1 MSPFPLN
8 WCGLNV
14 GKLPNLQNMTP
25 TRNPQENAPTYKIT
39 KFCVILLT
47 NTPNF
52 HSSFFSLLF
61 FLDCSAVQSQLRGL
75 RSRPDSKE
83 TSFLENEWGI
93 RILMSYDGVL
103 SSINLVSSCN
113 LIFGSLDLWM
123 WGESDPRRQDFF
135 CESLI
140 SLKNS
145 PQQYQSTKA
154 LNLQRQTNEAK
165 P

>member
-1 MSPFPLN
+1 MF
-8 WCGLNV
+8 GLCKQNV
-14 GKLPNLQNMTP
+14 TVSLELMWSQRLQVAQLAKHDTP

-39 KFCVILLT
+39 ILCHFANKYT
-47 NTPNF
+47 KIQVTPNF

-61 FLDCSAVQSQLRGL
+61 FLDCSAVQSHRGL

-113 LIFGSLDLWM
+113 LLFGSLDLWM
-123 WGESDPRRQDFF
+123 
-135 CESLI
+135 
-140 SLKNS
+140 
-145 PQQYQSTKA
+145 
-154 LNLQRQTNEAK
+154 
-165 P
+165 